1 MSGMSAQAADAPAQV
16 AGISAQTADASSQS
30 GTYAQTGKS
39 DEAGNATDESREK
52 NPAAQGTENSYRYFA
67 NRDCKYF
74 PCHPGADPEN
84 FNCLFCYCPLY
95 ALADKCGGNFYY
107 KDNGVKVCTNCRLP
121 HLAGNYDYVTKKL
134 ADAIHEGRLAARDQT
149 QTQGV
154 FKEE

>member
-16 AGISAQTADASSQS
+16 TGTHAQTADVSSQS
-30 GTYAQTGKS
+30 GTHAQTGKS
-39 DEAGNATDESREK
+39 AEAGNAPDESRER
-52 NPAAQGTENSYRYFA
+52 NPAAHGAENSYRYFA

>member
-1 MSGMSAQAADAPAQV
+1 MSGISSQAAGIPAQAEGISAQAADV
-16 AGISAQTADASSQS
+16 SSQS
-30 GTYAQTGKS
+30 GACAQAGKS

-52 NPAAQGTENSYRYFA
+52 KPAAQSTENSYRYFA

>member
-1 MSGMSAQAADAPAQV
+1 MSGISSQAAGIPAQAEGISAQAADV
-16 AGISAQTADASSQS
+16 SSQS
-30 GTYAQTGKS
+30 GACAQAGKS
-39 DEAGNATDESREK
+39 DEAGNAADESREK
-52 NPAAQGTENSYRYFA
+52 KPAAQSTENSYRYFA